1 MKSICLI
8 NCYMGNFPW
17 YFNLFLKSC
26 ETNPTVD
33 VLIFSD
39 CLNNYPLPKNVKI
52 IPITLEMF
60 NSLASK
66 KLGFKIS
73 VKEAYKLCDFKP
85 AYAIIF
91 SEYLNGYDFWG
102 MIDIDMVFG
111 RIREF
116 MTEELLDNYDLISS
130 RNDYLTGS
138 FLLFRNTIE
147 INSLFMKSKDYKK
160 VFTSD
165 KHYCFDESNFKH
177 VELEAGYNIF
187 DLDCEIESME
197 HVIRNEMNKKNLK
210 VFFDFIVIDKLVGNI
225 EWNNGVL
232 SYKNKYEV
240 LLFHLVVYKLNIFTT
255 KHNWNIVPNIFYFDK
270 YFLRKTKILGFKLWC
285 QFVYIE
291 KIKPYKYRVMHTI
304 DYFISKVIN
313 NKNIKVKYGHYK
325 SQLGDSQFTI
335 QNKNKEI
342 GCYVKTKKL
351 NIYKSIFCNN
361 IFFIDGQKKV
371 RIKVCDSEK
380 LYLLDNS
387 GTQYKYSLIGKQ

>member
-1 MKSICLI
+1 
-8 NCYMGNFPW
+8 MGNFPW

-39 CLNNYPLPKNVKI
+39 CLNNYSLPKNVKI

-116 MTEELLDNYDLISS
+116 MTEELLEKYDIINT
-130 RNDYLTGS
+130 RHDYLTGS
-138 FLLFRNTIE
+138 FLLFKNNFE
-147 INSLFMKSKDYKK
+147 INSLFTKSKDYKK

-165 KHYCFDESNFKH
+165 IHYCFDECNFKH
-177 VELEAGYNIF
+177 VEMELGMSIF
-187 DLDCEIESME
+187 DVPCEIESME
-197 HVIRNEMNKKNLK
+197 HIIRSEMNQKKLK
-210 VFFDFIVIDKLVGNI
+210 VFFDFIVIDRLMGNI

-232 SYKNKYEV
+232 SYKNEYEV
-240 LLFHLVVYKLNIFTT
+240 LLLHLVVFKINIFTA
-255 KHNWNIVPNIFYFDK
+255 KYNWKIVPNIFYFDK

-291 KIKPYKYRVMHTI
+291 KIKPYKYRVTHII

-313 NKNIKVKYGHYK
+313 NKNIIVKHGNYK
-325 SQLGDSQFTI
+325 AQLGDSQFTI

-342 GCYVKTKKL
+342 GFYFKTKKL
-351 NIYKSIFCNN
+351 KIYKSIFCDNV
-361 IFFIDGQKKV
+361 FFINGQKKYEL
-371 RIKVCDSEK
+371 RFAILKN
-380 LYLLDNS
+380 Y
-387 GTQYKYSLIGKQ
+387 I